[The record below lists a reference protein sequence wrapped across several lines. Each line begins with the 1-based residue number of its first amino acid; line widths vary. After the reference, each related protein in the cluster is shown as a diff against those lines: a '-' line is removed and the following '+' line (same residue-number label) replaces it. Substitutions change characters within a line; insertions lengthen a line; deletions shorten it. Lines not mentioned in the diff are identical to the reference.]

1 MKKPAFTMLELVFVI
16 VAIGILSAVFIPRFG
31 QNKLSEAANQLIS
44 HIRYTQ
50 HLALMDDK
58 FDATDGSWYKKR
70 WQIVFSTG
78 DNFANNRPSYSIF
91 SDKNANGNLD
101 PNEIALNPI
110 DKTKYL
116 TGGVTGYAQLDIRN
130 MSTFVGTKELN
141 LGTKYNIDTI
151 SLSASCST
159 GTRIAFDHLGRPLKG
174 PLTNYTSPYDTS
186 GGRGLVSAPCDITM
200 TSSYGTATIRIEP
213 ETGYVHLQ

>member
-70 WQIVFSTG
+70 WQIVFSTA
-78 DNFANNRPSYSIF
+78 DANANNQPSYSIF
-91 SDKNANGNLD
+91 SDKDADGTIDANEL
-101 PNEIALNPI
+101 ALNPI

-116 TGGVTGYAQLDIRN
+116 TGGVAGFNITN
-130 MSTFVGTKELN
+130 MSTFLGTKELN
-141 LGTKYNIDTI
+141 LGTKYKIATLT
-151 SLSASCST
+151 LSASCSND
-159 GTRIAFDHLGRPLKG
+159 GTTIAFDHLGRPLKG
-174 PLTNYTSPYDTS
+174 PLVGYGSPYPTNDLIS
-186 GGRGLVSAPCDITM
+186 VPCDIKM

>member
-1 MKKPAFTMLELVFVI
+1 MKKSAFTMLELVFVI

-50 HLALMDDK
+50 HLALMSDEYNAS
-58 FDATDGSWYKKR
+58 DASWYKKR
-70 WQIVFSTG
+70 WQIVFSSA
-78 DNFANNRPSYSIF
+78 DAYANNKPSYSIF
-91 SDKNANGNLD
+91 SDKDADGSVD
-101 PNEIALNPI
+101 PNELALNPI
-110 DKTKYL
+110 DKTKYM

-141 LGTKYNIDTI
+141 LGTKYKIDTV
-151 SLSASCST
+151 SLSASCSN
-159 GTRIAFDHLGRPLKG
+159 GTKIAFDHLGRPLKG
-174 PLTNYTSPYDTS
+174 PLSGYASPYPNNDLIS
-186 GGRGLVSAPCDITM
+186 NPCDITM
-200 TSSYGTATIRIEP
+200 TSSYGTAIIRIEP